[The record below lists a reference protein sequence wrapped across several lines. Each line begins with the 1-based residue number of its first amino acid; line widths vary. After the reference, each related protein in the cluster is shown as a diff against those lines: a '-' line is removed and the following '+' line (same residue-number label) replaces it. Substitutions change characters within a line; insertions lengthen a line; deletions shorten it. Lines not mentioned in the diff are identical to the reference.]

1 MCGADRRWSHGETVS
16 GWRCPHRPGNGF
28 GTATGTSPPRSV
40 RGAVSRSAHRGGP
53 EICRP
58 AGACLRFGSQPTA
71 HAVGY
76 RLPVLRTWCHG
87 SARELSPGAKMGLAV
102 QSPTPLKH
110 PQLSLGPTRCNI
122 SGKTSAYSAKSPSTV
137 NTGISS
143 RIATAQIRKSVPPP
157 WIPLLRHALYSR
169 AADT

>member
-71 HAVGY
+71 HAVGH
-76 RLPVLRTWCHG
+76 RLPVLRTWGHG
-87 SARELSPGAKMGLAV
+87 SREIFPRDAKMGLVV
-102 QSPTPLKH
+102 QIAHTSEA
-110 PQLSLGPTRCNI
+110 LSTRPWINPMQHQRKDLGIQRKISIRTGSGARLPRRRTADQTQASTR
-122 SGKTSAYSAKSPSTV
+122 TLTASPSAF
-137 NTGISS
+137 S
-143 RIATAQIRKSVPPP
+143 
-157 WIPLLRHALYSR
+157 
-169 AADT
+169 D